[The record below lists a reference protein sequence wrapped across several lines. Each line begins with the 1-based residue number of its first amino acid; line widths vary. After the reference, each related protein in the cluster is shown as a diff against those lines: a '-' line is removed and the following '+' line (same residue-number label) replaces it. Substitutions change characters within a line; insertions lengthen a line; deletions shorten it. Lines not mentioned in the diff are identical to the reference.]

1 MRSGS
6 RESGMSLIEVSVTL
20 LLLMVS
26 MALFYDMI
34 QSSLRASLFSEG
46 HNDLAAIGQRV
57 TNAIHTE
64 VVQAKLVFQ
73 EDSTGT
79 PYRDK
84 FVAALPSGTAVLA
97 NSRMPIIDQNNTTFG
112 VDPGPNSI
120 TNRTGN
126 SLIVVRQLSP
136 INISWD
142 HDNNAGTANINFLA
156 DRYQMEFFFLRSNT
170 RRSFGGLG
178 YYLEIM
184 QANTQIF
191 GDYFQLNDI
200 TINKTQVAAGV
211 RSAGITMAWDPGKTI
226 ATPAFYNI
234 DVSGTM
240 SGNVNPTFTL
250 SVKSLMPEFTGGRV
264 SGKMDFSVAPNPTTA
279 IFFKDP
285 VPLYATASTG
295 FPQGLEFQ
303 IIGGSG
309 SRKVLSRLVVASNY
323 SRNTYS
329 QEASVTSSA
338 RGF

>member
-1 MRSGS
+1 MKPGS
-6 RESGMSLIEVSVTL
+6 RESGLSLIEVSIAL
-20 LLLMVS
+20 LLLTVA
-26 MALFYDMI
+26 MALFYEMI
-34 QSSLRASLFSEG
+34 LSSLRASMFSEG

-64 VVQAKLVFQ
+64 VMQAKLVFQ

-79 PYRDK
+79 AYRDR
-84 FVAALPSGTAVLA
+84 FVAALPAGTAVLPS
-97 NSRMPIIDQNNTTFG
+97 SRMPIIDTNTTSFG
-112 VDPGPNSI
+112 VDPGPNGI
-120 TNRTGN
+120 ANRTGN
-126 SLIVVRQLSP
+126 SVIVVRQLTPLS
-136 INISWD
+136 ISWN
-142 HDNNAGTANINFLA
+142 HDANAGTPDISFLA

-178 YYLEIM
+178 YYLEVM

-191 GDYFQLNDI
+191 ADYFQLNDI
-200 TINKTQVAAGV
+200 TVNRAQVAAGV
-211 RSAGITMAWDPGKTI
+211 RAAGVTMAWDPGKTI
-226 ATPAFYNI
+226 AAPAFYDI
-234 DVSGTM
+234 DGSGAM
-240 SGNVNPTFTL
+240 SGNTNPAFTL

-264 SGKMDFSVAPNPTTA
+264 SGKMDFSVAPNPTTT

-285 VPLYATASTG
+285 VPLYATSSTG

-303 IIGGSG
+303 VVGGSG
-309 SRKVLSRLVVASNY
+309 SRKVLSRLVLASNY